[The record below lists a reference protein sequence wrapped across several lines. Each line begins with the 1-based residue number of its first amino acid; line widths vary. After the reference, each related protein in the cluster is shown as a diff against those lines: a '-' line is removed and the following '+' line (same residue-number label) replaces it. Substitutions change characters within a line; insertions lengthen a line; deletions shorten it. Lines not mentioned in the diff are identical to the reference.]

1 LHESFPPAI
10 LPPALRSVF
19 IEVVKFASRC
29 RGLPVVLVQRE
40 EIRELRIA
48 LITPG
53 RYPPDFGGAELRLHR
68 TFLRLRKRYPVEVRV
83 LALAGESTA
92 PGWSELDGIPVYRVS
107 ANPSF
112 PSSFYLAGAHLLS
125 ERRRGIDLVY
135 TISTGRLAY
144 SAGLWTRAVG
154 RPLVAEFANNN
165 IEESPQRRMMAG
177 LLARSSA
184 LAIAISQPVAD
195 QFRRLGVGDDRMWVR
210 PNPVDTARF
219 HWPSAKQRAAGRQ
232 RFGAAD
238 ETILHA
244 LVGVLSERKNH
255 IVGIEAIERLP
266 NPHRLIIA
274 GPVFRKE
281 PEYAREI
288 ADRIRSSSAYA
299 RITFIPEFVP
309 DVEELMYAIDCL
321 WMPSKEEA
329 LGNVM
334 LEALCCGA
342 PCIISNRLG
351 LDEHITDMQ
360 NGLKA
365 EPTADGWSSAVLSLA
380 GLISDTNARR
390 ALSVRSCAAY
400 DASVIDAEHFRRLSS
415 VCSGQGR
422 SSK

>member
-1 LHESFPPAI
+1 VLVEREEV
-10 LPPALRSVF
+10 PALR
-19 IEVVKFASRC
+19 
-29 RGLPVVLVQRE
+29 
-40 EIRELRIA
+40 IA
-48 LITPG
+48 FITPG
-53 RYPPDFGGAELRLHR
+53 TYPPDFGGAELRLHR
-68 TFLRLRKRYPVEVRV
+68 TFLRLRQRHPIEVRV
-83 LALAGESTA
+83 LALAGESTN
-92 PGWSELDGIPVYRVS
+92 PGWSELEGIPVHRVP

-112 PSSFYLAGAHLLS
+112 PSSFYFAGAHLLS
-125 ERRRGIDLVY
+125 EKRRGIDLVY

-144 SAGLWTRAVG
+144 CSGMWARAIG

-177 LLARSSA
+177 MLARSSA
-184 LAIAISQPVAD
+184 LAIAISQPVAG
-195 QFRRLGVGDDRMWVR
+195 QFRRLGVVDERMWVR
-210 PNPVDTARF
+210 PNPIDTARF
-219 HWPSAKQRAAGRQ
+219 HWPSAEQRTAGRR

-244 LVGVLSERKNH
+244 LVGVLSERKKH

-281 PEYAREI
+281 PEYAGQI
-288 ADRIRSSSAYA
+288 ADRIRSSSASA

-321 WMPSKEEA
+321 WMPSREEA

-351 LDEHITDMQ
+351 LDEHIADMR
-360 NGLKA
+360 NGFKA
-365 EPTADGWSSAVLSLA
+365 EPTADGWSSAALSLA
-380 GLISDTNARR
+380 GLILDTDARR
-390 ALSVRSCAAY
+390 ALSERSCAAY
-400 DASVIDAEHFRRLSS
+400 DASAIDAEHFRRLSS
-415 VCSGQGR
+415 VCSGKHGAA
-422 SSK
+422 K